1 MPRFAANTSM
11 LFTEVPFLER
21 FKLAAQCGFAG
32 TECMFPYEVE
42 PGPFGDV
49 VAMSGIPLVLFNA
62 PPGDFAGGE
71 RGLAALRG
79 REGEFKDTLET
90 VLQYVEYTE
99 CKQVHILA
107 GVVPEDEQVDAV
119 EVLVKNLDYAATAL
133 QKEGVRV
140 LVENINI
147 EGYMV
152 QTPGQAAMIVRAV
165 GHKNCKLQ
173 YDIFHAQMLEGGI
186 TAFIENNLDIIGH
199 IQIAGAPNR
208 DEPDSLGELNWG
220 YLMNLLD
227 AHGYAGWVGA
237 EYAPRN
243 GTLEGLHWGA
253 DWGIAA
259 PVEIKSRPRYKT
271 RGDKSRK
278 DTGA

>member
-1 MPRFAANTSM
+1 MPRFAANTSL

-21 FKLAAQCGFAG
+21 FALAAKCGFAG
-32 TECMFPYEVE
+32 TECMFPYEVDA
-42 PGPFGDV
+42 GAFGDI
-49 VAMSGIPLVLFNA
+49 VAMSGVPIVLFNA
-62 PPGDFAGGE
+62 PPGDFEKGE
-71 RGLAALRG
+71 RGLAALRN
-79 REGEFKDTLET
+79 REAEFKASLDT

-119 EVLVKNLDYAATAL
+119 DVLVKNLESAGAL
-133 QKEGVRV
+133 LFKEGVRV
-140 LVENINI
+140 LVENINL
-147 EGYMV
+147 ESYMV
-152 QTPGQAAMIVRAV
+152 QTPAQAAMIVRAV
-165 GHKNCKLQ
+165 GHKNVKLQ
-173 YDIFHAQMLEGGI
+173 YDIFHAQTLEGGI

-227 AHGYAGWVGA
+227 AHGYDGWIGA
-237 EYAPRN
+237 EYKPRN
-243 GTLEGLHWGA
+243 GTLEGLQWGR

-259 PVEIKSRPRYKT
+259 PVETVSRPRYKT
-271 RGDKSRK
+271 NSGKSK
-278 DTGA
+278 KGT